1 MIKCM
6 YMISQCDSNYANEI
20 FETYIIYH
28 IMYII
33 CRVCLRITCPARYVA
48 LKGVVCVSYEPR
60 KKKNSDTFHCTACLI
75 GVLIM
80 VYYNLHIP
88 E

>member
-60 KKKNSDTFHCTACLI
+60 KKKLGYFPLHCLFNR
-75 GVLIM
+75 GP
-80 VYYNLHIP
+80 YNGLL
-88 E
+88 